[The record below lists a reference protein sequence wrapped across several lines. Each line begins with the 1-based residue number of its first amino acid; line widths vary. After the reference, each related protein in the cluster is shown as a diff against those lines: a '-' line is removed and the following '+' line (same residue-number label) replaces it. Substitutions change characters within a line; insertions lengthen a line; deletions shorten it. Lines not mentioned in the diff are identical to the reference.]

1 MDFPLGSETINQ
13 YIKEYLSYNEFKN
26 TYDCFVAEL
35 QAKTVSIKLIS
46 QKPKENKPDAPRIYE
61 LLKGDKEKTL
71 KENTLE
77 EGLWNINNA
86 YKKTLNAGRNVLSAS
101 IGFIEFLDANKEVLI
116 YIYIYEILKF

>member
-116 YIYIYEILKF
+116 YIYI